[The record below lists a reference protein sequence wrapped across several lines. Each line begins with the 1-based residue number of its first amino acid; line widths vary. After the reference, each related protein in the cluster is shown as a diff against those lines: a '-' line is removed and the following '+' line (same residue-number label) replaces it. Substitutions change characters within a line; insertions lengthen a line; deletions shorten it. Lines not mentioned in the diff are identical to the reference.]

1 MPSKTKEVDENLVSD
16 VSSDNSKKSS
26 SKKTSN
32 AISSSKKTSTKKNDG
47 KTVASKSTKSSKV
60 ASTKITSKSTTKKSS
75 STSKK
80 TTSSKKSTSKTSS
93 KATSSKKKTAKKS
106 NDSLVSVLE
115 YYDLPYRYNQTVVKV
130 LAQTPNILFVYWD
143 ISDEDRNNFKLHYG
157 DNFFDVTKPVLIV
170 HNETMNYSFELEIN
184 DFANSWYL
192 HINDANCKY
201 NIELGRRPI
210 PYTSD
215 IHDNYI
221 YISSSN
227 KMDSPNNH
235 ILFEKFNPIITYKN
249 VKNNFTVNRDFS
261 SMASFKNMQKI
272 YGIYDLY
279 KRIYKDE
286 LFDEIINGDVSN
298 PSSGSS
304 SSFK

>member
-1 MPSKTKEVDENLVSD
+1 M
-16 VSSDNSKKSS
+16 
-26 SKKTSN
+26 
-32 AISSSKKTSTKKNDG
+32 
-47 KTVASKSTKSSKV
+47 
-60 ASTKITSKSTTKKSS
+60 
-75 STSKK
+75 
-80 TTSSKKSTSKTSS
+80 
-93 KATSSKKKTAKKS
+93 
-106 NDSLVSVLE
+106 VSVLE